1 MWLKDKVVNA
11 MRSFLNIQEPT
22 PMVYTISKIMDD
34 QQTTYKNIIWY
45 NGQANELSQLYS
57 QIPFKNDTF
66 WGSIQTAGL
75 EIRKIHTG
83 LPALIVDVLTNIIM
97 TDYNGIDFD
106 GKKEY
111 EDIWTKAEEENNFTS
126 LLEEAVKQS
135 LYKGRG
141 AFKLSLDPELSE
153 MPIIEYFGKDKVEFV
168 YNRGRLVELI
178 FRTVIEEKNN
188 KYILKEHYGYG
199 YIKHELLSCDEKIK
213 YNIKDLEKTE
223 KLTDIEFDKS
233 FMMAIPH
240 KVFENAIYDKKTD
253 VFDAY
258 DEVVSQW
265 MNAVRDGRVRT
276 YIPEELIPRDKNGGF
291 LLNPNSF
298 DNKFIKTKG
307 QMSEDKGNEVKV
319 EQPNI
324 NVDSYMNTYIAT
336 LDMCTQGIISP
347 ATLGIDSKKITDP
360 NATAQREKEK
370 TTLWTRGKIVDSLN
384 ESIPKLVKVFFFT
397 YKTMYMKSLEKV
409 EVELKF
415 GEYANPSFEAQVET
429 ISKGKQSGIMSIEA
443 SVDELYGD
451 SKDEEWKKEEVA
463 RLKNE
468 QGIVEMDTIPAVNNV
483 LNDKIGGALDENIK

>member
-22 PMVYTISKIMDD
+22 PMIYTISKIMDD

-111 EDIWTKAEEENNFTS
+111 EDIWNKAEEENNFND

-135 LYKGRG
+135 LYKGKG

-153 MPIIEYFGKDKVEFV
+153 MPIIEYFGKDRVELV

-178 FRTVIEEKNN
+178 FRTIIEEKNK
-188 KYILKEHYGYG
+188 KYVLKEHYGYG
-199 YIKHELLSCDEKIK
+199 YIRHELLSCDEKIE
-213 YNIKDLEKTE
+213 YNIKDLDKT
-223 KLTDIEFDKS
+223 KNLTDIEFNKS
-233 FMMAIPH
+233 FMMAIPY

-253 VFDAY
+253 VFDAF

-265 MNAVRDGRVRT
+265 LNAVRDGRVRT

-291 LLNPNSF
+291 LLRPNPF

-347 ATLGIDSKKITDP
+347 STLGIDSKKITDP

-384 ESIPKLVKVFFFT
+384 ETIPKLVKVFFFA
-397 YKTMYMKSLEKV
+397 YRTMYKKSLEEV
-409 EVELKF
+409 EVKLKF

-429 ISKGKQSGIMSIEA
+429 VSKGKQSGIMSIEA

-468 QGIVEMDTIPAVNNV
+468 QGIVEMDTIPAVNNA
-483 LNDKIGGALDENIK
+483 LNDNLGGAMNENIK

>member
-22 PMVYTISKIMDD
+22 PMIYTISKIMDD

-57 QIPFKNDTF
+57 QIPYKNDTF
-66 WGSIQTAGL
+66 WGSVQTAGL

-111 EDIWTKAEEENNFTS
+111 EDIWKKAEEENNFND

-153 MPIIEYFGKDKVEFV
+153 MPIIEYFGKDRVELV

-178 FRTVIEEKNN
+178 FRTIIEEKNK
-188 KYILKEHYGYG
+188 KYVLKEHYGYG
-199 YIKHELLSCDEKIK
+199 YIRHELLSCDEKIE
-213 YNIKDLEKTE
+213 YNIHDLEKTQN
-223 KLTDIEFDKS
+223 LTDIEFNKS
-233 FMMAIPH
+233 FMMAIPY

-265 MNAVRDGRVRT
+265 LNAVRDGRVRT

-291 LLNPNSF
+291 LLRPNPF

-347 ATLGIDSKKITDP
+347 STLGIDSKKITDP

-384 ESIPKLVKVFFFT
+384 ETIPKLVKVFFFA
-397 YKTMYMKSLEKV
+397 YRTMYMKSLEEV
-409 EVELKF
+409 EVKLKF

-429 ISKGKQSGIMSIEA
+429 VSKGKQSGIMSIEA

-483 LNDKIGGALDENIK
+483 LNDNLGGAMNENIK

>member
-22 PMVYTISKIMDD
+22 PMIYTISKIMDD

-111 EDIWTKAEEENNFTS
+111 EDIWKKAEEENNFND
-126 LLEEAVKQS
+126 LLEEAVRQS
-135 LYKGRG
+135 LYKGKG

-153 MPIIEYFGKDKVEFV
+153 MPIIEYFGKDRVELV
-168 YNRGRLVELI
+168 YNRGRLVEII

-199 YIKHELLSCDEKIK
+199 YIRHELLSCDEKIE
-213 YNIKDLEKTE
+213 YNIKDLEKTQN
-223 KLTDIEFDKS
+223 LTDIEFSKS

-265 MNAVRDGRVRT
+265 LNAVRDGRVRT

-291 LLNPNSF
+291 LLRPNPF

-347 ATLGIDSKKITDP
+347 STLGIDSKKITDP

-384 ESIPKLVKVFFFT
+384 ETIPKLVKVFFFA
-397 YKTMYMKSLEKV
+397 YRTMYMKTLEEV
-409 EVELKF
+409 EVKLKF

-429 ISKGKQSGIMSIEA
+429 VSKGKQSGIMSIEA

-483 LNDKIGGALDENIK
+483 LNDNLGGAMNENIK

>member
-22 PMVYTISKIMDD
+22 PMIYTISKIMDD

-57 QIPFKNDTF
+57 QIPYKNDTF
-66 WGSIQTAGL
+66 WGSVQTAGL

-111 EDIWTKAEEENNFTS
+111 EDIWKKAEEENNFND

-153 MPIIEYFGKDKVEFV
+153 MPIIEYFGKDRVELV

-178 FRTVIEEKNN
+178 FRTIIEEKNK
-188 KYILKEHYGYG
+188 KYVLKEHYGYG
-199 YIKHELLSCDEKIK
+199 YIRHELLSCDEKIE
-213 YNIKDLEKTE
+213 YNIHDLEKTQN
-223 KLTDIEFDKS
+223 LTDIEFNKS
-233 FMMAIPH
+233 FMMAIPY

-291 LLNPNSF
+291 LLRPNPF

-347 ATLGIDSKKITDP
+347 STLGIDSKKITDP

-384 ESIPKLVKVFFFT
+384 ETIPKLVKVFFFA
-397 YKTMYMKSLEKV
+397 YRTMYMKSLEEV
-409 EVELKF
+409 EVKLKF

-429 ISKGKQSGIMSIEA
+429 VSKGKQSGIMSIEA

-483 LNDKIGGALDENIK
+483 LNDNLGGAMNENIK

>member
-22 PMVYTISKIMDD
+22 PMIYTISKIMDD

-111 EDIWTKAEEENNFTS
+111 EDIWKKAEEENNFND

-135 LYKGRG
+135 LYKGKG

-153 MPIIEYFGKDKVEFV
+153 MPIIEYFGKDRVELV

-178 FRTVIEEKNN
+178 FRTVIEEKNK
-188 KYILKEHYGYG
+188 KYVLKEHYGYG
-199 YIKHELLSCDEKIK
+199 YIRHELLSCDEKIE
-213 YNIKDLEKTE
+213 YNIKDLEKTQN
-223 KLTDIEFDKS
+223 LTDIEFNKS

-265 MNAVRDGRVRT
+265 LNAVRDGRVRT

-291 LLNPNSF
+291 LLRPNPF

-347 ATLGIDSKKITDP
+347 STLGIDSKKITDP

-384 ESIPKLVKVFFFT
+384 ETIPKLVKVFFFA
-397 YKTMYMKSLEKV
+397 YRTMYMKTLEEV
-409 EVELKF
+409 EVKLKF

-429 ISKGKQSGIMSIEA
+429 VSKGKQSGIMSIEA

-483 LNDKIGGALDENIK
+483 LNDNLGGAMNENIK